1 MIDNLVKLVLDKGGS
16 VSHLKI
22 PSTDSGGT
30 GLCNPSIFVDKDGT
44 ILLNLRNVGYALY
57 HCENEQKFQ
66 GRWGPLAYLH
76 PEDDCYLRTTNF
88 LCILDPKTL
97 EISSYKQ
104 VDTSQLDIQP
114 VWDFIGLEDARVVRW
129 DDKMYLTGVRRDTK
143 PNGEGRMELSQVV
156 TVDSKVREVK
166 RSRIEPPNDPNSYC
180 EKNWMPIEG
189 APPGLEGGRV
199 YSLDPFTIIV
209 NSQNSGQID
218 FLWKGS
224 SYPMLSGWRGGTPVK
239 RLGNAYYAVIHK
251 TIFSPVRNY
260 VHRVLKMSV
269 NEGTLNPVSV
279 SREFVFRR
287 RFDVEFCS
295 GLEFVE
301 SQTFVS
307 FGYQDKEAWLTI
319 LKTPDFTRLAEDYDV
334 VAFKS

>member
-30 GLCNPSIFVDKDGT
+30 GLCNPSIFVDTDGT

-129 DDKMYLTGVRRDTK
+129 NDILYITGVRRDTK
-143 PNGEGRMELSQVV
+143 PNGEGRMELSEIDNPGSANEISRV
-156 TVDSKVREVK
+156 
-166 RSRIEPPNDPNSYC
+166 RIEPPNDPDSYC
-180 EKNWMPIEG
+180 EKNWMPINDMDYHYVKWANPAEI
-189 APPGLEGGRV
+189 V
-199 YSLDPFTIIV
+199 KVDPSKGTSETVFT
-209 NSQNSGQID
+209 GTFKQITTGHD
-218 FLWKGS
+218 MRGGS
-224 SYPMLSGWRGGTPVK
+224 SVVKWRNY
-239 RLGNAYYAVIHK
+239 RLCVIHEVDFWQNENDNK
-251 TIFSPVRNY
+251 DGIYN
-260 VHRVLKMSV
+260 HRIIAYDENWNIVKYSDVFKFMT
-269 NEGTLNPVSV
+269 G
-279 SREFVFRR
+279 RIEFVCGAAVLNNDLVITYGFHDNAAFALRIPEN
-287 RFDVEFCS
+287 V
-295 GLEFVE
+295 LEE
-301 SQTFVS
+301 LLN
-307 FGYQDKEAWLTI
+307 G
-319 LKTPDFTRLAEDYDV
+319 
-334 VAFKS
+334 

>member
-129 DDKMYLTGVRRDTK
+129 NDILYITGVRRDTK
-143 PNGEGRMELSQVV
+143 PNGEGRMELSEIDNLESANEISRV
-156 TVDSKVREVK
+156 
-166 RSRIEPPNDPNSYC
+166 RIEPPNDPDSYC
-180 EKNWMPIEG
+180 EKNWMPINDMDYHYVKWANPAEI
-189 APPGLEGGRV
+189 V
-199 YSLDPFTIIV
+199 KVDPSKGTSETVFT
-209 NSQNSGQID
+209 GTFKQITAGHD
-218 FLWKGS
+218 MRGGS
-224 SYPMLSGWRGGTPVK
+224 SVVKWRDY
-239 RLGNAYYAVIHK
+239 RLCVIHEVDFWQNENDNK
-251 TIFSPVRNY
+251 DGIYN
-260 VHRVLKMSV
+260 HRIIAYDENWNIVKYSDVFKFMT
-269 NEGTLNPVSV
+269 G
-279 SREFVFRR
+279 RIEFVCGAAVLDNDLVITYGFHDNAAFALRIPEN
-287 RFDVEFCS
+287 V
-295 GLEFVE
+295 LEE
-301 SQTFVS
+301 LLN
-307 FGYQDKEAWLTI
+307 G
-319 LKTPDFTRLAEDYDV
+319 
-334 VAFKS
+334 